1 MKRVN
6 RIAVRN
12 SALDRR
18 RFAGAPDTHR
28 ALAECS
34 ATIITTDATKRLR
47 AQIVHCPQGSPE
59 FGHFACLDQ
68 LRRITAV
75 SYR

>member
-6 RIAVRN
+6 RIAVRIPHWIVDG
-12 SALDRR
+12 LP
-18 RFAGAPDTHR
+18 APDTHR